1 MLLYYFFKSKA
12 EDEIM
17 IPKSTDP
24 ETKTA
29 SILKNSPTIR
39 TARLAIFSALSVVG
53 SLIKIPSPVGSLA
66 FDSFPGFF
74 VALLFGP
81 AEGALVSGL
90 GHLATAATS
99 GFPLGIL
106 HIPIAIG
113 MSLAAAA
120 IGLLNKMH
128 KTLAA
133 LPALAAG
140 VAINT
145 ALVFPLVPWLA
156 MDINVGWLIAFGY
169 APFLLLA
176 ATLNAV
182 VAGIIYLAVRR
193 KLKT

>member
-1 MLLYYFFKSKA
+1 
-12 EDEIM
+12 M
-17 IPKSTDP
+17 IPKPTNP
-24 ETKTA
+24 ETQTA
-29 SILKNSPTIR
+29 SILKTSPAIR

-81 AEGALVSGL
+81 AEGALVSGI

-113 MSLAAAA
+113 MALAAAA
-120 IGLLNKMH
+120 IGLLNKTH
-128 KTLAA
+128 KSLGVI
-133 LPALAAG
+133 PALVSG

-156 MDINVGWLIAFGY
+156 EDINVGWLIAFGY
-169 APFLLLA
+169 APFLVVA